1 MGFDQVIYI
10 CRVHSVLNV
19 RYVLPIPHNM
29 STSLSNCS
37 TSLIGT
43 ADLSTLEMSAVTI
56 RKVMKD
62 DLWSPHVNHIVRGC
76 IFDIPTTELASYLE
90 REHRYVPIQL
100 EVTDDTVRIEYFT
113 TTCSVLHVIS
123 IIISRR
129 HNDNIVH
136 IYICLLCLIILL
148 LAFG

>member
-1 MGFDQVIYI
+1 
-10 CRVHSVLNV
+10 
-19 RYVLPIPHNM
+19 M

-100 EVTDDTVRIEYFT
+100 EVTDDMV
-113 TTCSVLHVIS
+113 S
-123 IIISRR
+123 INFFS
-129 HNDNIVH
+129 
-136 IYICLLCLIILL
+136 
-148 LAFG
+148 